1 MANNLKLWIN
11 AETGRLLSSGSSF
24 ISSSSPTFHA
34 GDTISLELHLLAGA
48 GVARA
53 PYEIPFPAGASV
65 KVAVG
70 TVAKNPLGGEW
81 RLSVSSTETSDLPYN
96 ASASAVQTALN
107 ALSAVSTAGG
117 VVVASL
123 GGGYSITWNTVGTK
137 PSILAGSDTLT
148 PSSYESILVLQ
159 AGDVSTREIVF
170 VELRQTPL
178 ALATTFAPIG
188 SPSVATSIVSGWNT
202 VNQVI
207 RVNLINSPKSGFW
220 TLTLVRGT
228 NTYISAIRVGASSG
242 DVRTAITSSL
252 SGSVDAGQV
261 GSVNQTDQNQYDI
274 VLTRNFTASVDGTGL
289 VASDALV
296 GDISFATSELI
307 AFLGNLASES
317 ASLEVSVE
325 SAGNNAVLVQVG
337 CTVANAVIASGA
349 VGPVPI
355 GTLLTETVANAR
367 FIRKD
372 LVDAPSTA
380 TQDILWQNLGVTTDG
395 SDTVAAINASS
406 SPASGNPFL
415 TVSDGDTRYALVGSN
430 PFDQDLNTTDNV
442 EFASISTTGFVFG
455 TSSTGIDIVANGAK
469 VRVSDPAAGKVTEYA
484 GTGITFQDAT
494 FQDSAFIPA
503 DYLTVTTAASTY
515 LTITTAA
522 STYALLS
529 SFNQSLKTT
538 DSPSFVSITAP
549 VSSGGASPVNLDSSG
564 ITFNDST
571 LQTTAFINDGT
582 ATWSAASID
591 FIDIFS
597 GTLNITAGTGITF
610 ADTTVQNTRVV
621 REIQANG
628 SGIGTSFTSHY
639 PDEVKVIDDTGTAY
653 WVPARLA

>member
-188 SPSVATSIVSGWNT
+188 SPSVATSIVSGWNG

-274 VLTRNFTASVDGTGL
+274 VLTKNFTASVDGTGL
-289 VASDALV
+289 IASDALV

-307 AFLGNLASES
+307 AFLGNLASDS

-337 CTVANAVIASGA
+337 CIVANAVVASGA
-349 VGPVPI
+349 VAPVSV
-355 GTLLTETVANAR
+355 GTILTETVANAR

-406 SPASGNPFL
+406 SPAAGNPFVTL
-415 TVSDGDTRYALVGSN
+415 SEL
-430 PFDQDLNTTDNV
+430 PDL
-442 EFASISTTGFVFG
+442 S
-455 TSSTGIDIVANGAK
+455 
-469 VRVSDPAAGKVTEYA
+469 P
-484 GTGITFQDAT
+484 
-494 FQDSAFIPA
+494 
-503 DYLTVTTAASTY
+503 YLLVTTAASTY
-515 LTITTAA
+515 QTIAGMSSYLTTASAASTYETITHASSTYQTISGMSSYLTTATAA

-529 SFNQSLKTT
+529 SFDQSLKTT

-549 VSSGGASPVNLDSSG
+549 VSSGGASPVILNSSG
-564 ITFNDST
+564 ITFSDST

-582 ATWSAASID
+582 ATWSATSID
-591 FIDIFS
+591 LNDFFA
-597 GTLNITAGTGITF
+597 GTLNISAATGITF
-610 ADTTVQNTRVV
+610 TDSTVQNTRVV

-628 SGIGTSFTSHY
+628 SGFSTGGFDTAHY
-639 PDEVKVIDDTGTAY
+639 PSEVKVIDDTGTAY